1 MCKKENIDFAFY
13 PARKAMNEKIPGS
26 D

>member
-13 PARKAMNEKIPGS
+13 PAWKAMNEKIPGS